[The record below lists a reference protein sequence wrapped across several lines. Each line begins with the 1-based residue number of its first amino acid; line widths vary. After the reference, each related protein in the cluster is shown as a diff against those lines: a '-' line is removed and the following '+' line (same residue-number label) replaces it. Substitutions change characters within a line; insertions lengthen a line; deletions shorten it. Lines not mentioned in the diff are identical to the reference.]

1 MCAIINESLHCAHNK
16 KGCRYCEND
25 SSHNTGSPKIYA
37 SLLKLISN
45 IVLAEH
51 NGLIHQRSQSI
62 SKFYHN
68 IKRTIRISSG
78 LDRL

>member
-1 MCAIINESLHCAHNK
+1 MKACTTHITK
-16 KGCRYCEND
+16 KAADTVRMIHHTIPAALK
-25 SSHNTGSPKIYA
+25 SI
-37 SLLKLISN
+37 LLLLELDAN

-62 SKFYHN
+62 SKFDHY
-68 IKRTIRISSG
+68 IKSTIRISSG